1 MPIAKVFIKNESGG
15 QNHEVLFLEIY
26 DTFLKRLKGL
36 MFMNLISQ
44 NGGAFFINKTESLV
58 DSSIHMLF
66 MNFDIAV
73 FWLDK
78 DNYVV
83 DKVLAKKWHPFYA
96 PKHPAKTIIET
107 HYNNFEKFHIG
118 DLLQIEIS

>member
-1 MPIAKVFIKNESGG
+1 MPIAKVFIHNESGG
-15 QNHEVLFLEIY
+15 QNHEILILDIY
-26 DTFLKRLKGL
+26 DSFLKRLKGL
-36 MFMNLISQ
+36 MFLNLISQ
-44 NGGAFFINKTESLV
+44 NEGALFVNKIESLV

-96 PKHPAKTIIET
+96 PKKPAKTIIET
-107 HYNNFEKFHIG
+107 HFKNFEKIHIG